1 MKSRTDRR
9 TVNRY
14 LTALFLICLVQL
26 MIAASVFAVEN
37 HPGYP
42 LLPLEEMRIAVYTKA
57 FAERFGLPA
66 PAPGTEPDGGLEAIE
81 FAIEKGRFA
90 PYYYLNIYL
99 YVDSSLPIKYPE
111 EGVAGEKY
119 MLISA
124 THFFGRTHEQW
135 KKWSLEDRRY
145 STNLDGKY
153 NRKANLATMDYIPRK
168 KGATT
173 SLYYREFHKDI
184 LPGLAYIKL
193 DCSPPSVMI
202 DRPIN
207 NVGIWLQVDSQVDYR
222 SHIEVDTDDFLKFVI
237 PDGVFKEVRKKS
249 LTARK
254 ANETIDILMREAKQA
269 VK

>member
-1 MKSRTDRR
+1 
-9 TVNRY
+9 
-14 LTALFLICLVQL
+14 

-42 LLPLEEMRIAVYTKA
+42 LLPLEEMRISVYTKA

-119 MLISA
+119 MLIKG
-124 THFFGRTHEQW
+124 THFFGRSHDMWMSWPE
-135 KKWSLEDRRY
+135 EDRLHFNERQGSY
-145 STNLDGKY
+145 H
-153 NRKANLATMDYIPRK
+153 RKANLATMDYIPGK

-202 DRPIN
+202 DRPII
-207 NVGIWLQVDSQVDYR
+207 NVGIWLQVESQVDYR
-222 SHIEVDTDDFLKFVI
+222 SRIEIDTDDFLKFAI
-237 PDGVFKEVRKKS
+237 PDGVFKEVRKQS
-249 LTARK
+249 LRARK
-254 ANETIDILMREAKQA
+254 ANETMDILMREPKQA

>member
-1 MKSRTDRR
+1 MNSRTDRR
-9 TVNRY
+9 SVKRY
-14 LTALFLICLVQL
+14 LTALLLICLAQL
-26 MIAASVFAVEN
+26 ILGASVLAVEN
-37 HPGYP
+37 HPAYP
-42 LLPLEEMRIAVYTKA
+42 VLPLEEMRIAAYSKA
-57 FAERFGLPA
+57 FAERFGLPD

-135 KKWSLEDRRY
+135 MKWSLEDRRF

-153 NRKANLATMDYIPRK
+153 NRKANLTTMDYMPRK
-168 KGATT
+168 KGVTT

-193 DCSPPSVMI
+193 DCSPPSIMI
-202 DRPIN
+202 DRPID
-207 NVGIWLQVDSQVDYR
+207 NVGIWLQVDSQADYR
-222 SHIEVDTDDFLKFVI
+222 SQIEVDTDDFLKFAI
-237 PDGVFKEVRKKS
+237 PDGVFKVVRKQS
-249 LTARK
+249 LAARK
-254 ANETIDILMREAKQA
+254 ANETIDNLLRELRQT